1 MNFLWAFL
9 IIISYIFAL
18 CTGNMDKIN
27 NSIYSSINDLVKI
40 VVTIIGNMCFWSGI
54 INIIK
59 NTNLINILK
68 KAIKP
73 IINILFPNEKDN
85 KKAVDYISINI
96 ISNLLGIGN
105 AATPAGLSAIKEMQ
119 LENKEKNKLTDS
131 MAMLIVLNT
140 TSIQLIPTTVIA
152 IRSSLNSKN
161 PAQII
166 FYIWISTISGT
177 LMGII
182 STKLLLKIQ
191 KNKFGR

>member
-1 MNFLWAFL
+1 
-9 IIISYIFAL
+9 
-18 CTGNMDKIN
+18 
-27 NSIYSSINDLVKI
+27 
-40 VVTIIGNMCFWSGI
+40 MCFWSGI

-59 NTNLINILK
+59 NTKLINILK

-73 IINILFPNEKDN
+73 IINILFPNEKNN

-140 TSIQLIPTTVIA
+140 TSITVIA

>member
-59 NTNLINILK
+59 NTKLINILK

-73 IINILFPNEKDN
+73 IINILFPNEKNN
-85 KKAVDYISINI
+85 KKAVDYIFNSINTNNSNSNKI
-96 ISNLLGIGN
+96 I
-105 AATPAGLSAIKEMQ
+105 TKF
-119 LENKEKNKLTDS
+119 KK
-131 MAMLIVLNT
+131 
-140 TSIQLIPTTVIA
+140 
-152 IRSSLNSKN
+152 
-161 PAQII
+161 
-166 FYIWISTISGT
+166 SGT
-177 LMGII
+177 DNFLYLDFNNIRNFNWNNI
-182 STKLLLKIQ
+182 NKTFTKNTK
-191 KNKFGR
+191 K

>member
-59 NTNLINILK
+59 NTKLINILK

-73 IINILFPNEKDN
+73 IINILFPNEKNN

-152 IRSSLNSKN
+152 IRNSLNSVN
-161 PAQII
+161 
-166 FYIWISTISGT
+166 STIIIVPVWIAT
-177 LMGII
+177 IAAAVTGII
-182 STKLLLKIQ
+182 AAKIL
-191 KNKFGR
+191 NKKY